1 MKHRFLA
8 FAALG
13 IGLLLAVATKAEG
26 IRTAMEAANTQFD
39 EIYNKGDAKAVAA
52 LYTPDAQVL
61 SPGKIANGTAEISQ
75 LWDDLMKAGIRDH
88 KLHLI
93 DATDADSVAY
103 ETAKWT
109 VSGPAKDGGRT
120 SYSGTT
126 AKVLEKQSD
135 GTWKARMHIWNMDP
149 EA

>member
-61 SPGKIANGTAEISQ
+61 SRARSRTALRKSASFG
-75 LWDDLMKAGIRDH
+75 M
-88 KLHLI
+88 
-93 DATDADSVAY
+93 T
-103 ETAKWT
+103 
-109 VSGPAKDGGRT
+109 
-120 SYSGTT
+120 
-126 AKVLEKQSD
+126 
-135 GTWKARMHIWNMDP
+135 
-149 EA
+149 

>member
-52 LYTPDAQVL
+52 LYTPRR
-61 SPGKIANGTAEISQ
+61 PG
-75 LWDDLMKAGIRDH
+75 
-88 KLHLI
+88 
-93 DATDADSVAY
+93 SVTGQDR
-103 ETAKWT
+103 ERHC
-109 VSGPAKDGGRT
+109 GNQPPLG
-120 SYSGTT
+120 
-126 AKVLEKQSD
+126 
-135 GTWKARMHIWNMDP
+135 
-149 EA
+149 